1 MIDAATPLLGMVMR
15 MHTLSGSPLPDKLY
29 QQVVT
34 DIQAI
39 EQQLQSQ
46 GYEPGA
52 IVSFRYVLC
61 TFIDETAL
69 GLGWNTDNGWGI
81 SIMNPGAGRKCSFL
95 LNVCSVNRSAIW
107 I

>member
-1 MIDAATPLLGMVMR
+1 MIDTATPLLGMVIR
-15 MHTLSGSPLPDKLY
+15 MKSMSATPLSDKLF

-39 EQQLQSQ
+39 EQQLQTH

-69 GLGWNTDNGWGI
+69 ELGWDQDNNWVKQSLLVHFHNESWGGEKF
-81 SIMNPGAGRKCSFL
+81 SY
-95 LNVCSVNRSAIW
+95 
-107 I
+107 